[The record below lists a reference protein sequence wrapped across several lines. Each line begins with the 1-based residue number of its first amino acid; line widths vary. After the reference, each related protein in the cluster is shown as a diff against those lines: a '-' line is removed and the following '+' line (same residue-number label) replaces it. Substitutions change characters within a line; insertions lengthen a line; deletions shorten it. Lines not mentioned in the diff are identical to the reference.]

1 MSLHPLPGIKSVAEL
16 AVEGKRVFVRVDYNV
31 PLKKADKGARK
42 VGDDARIVATL
53 PTLRHL
59 VERGARIVLGS
70 HLGRPDGQGKPEYS
84 LEPVAQRLAELLELD
99 VTLADEPVGDGA
111 RKVVSDLRDGQI
123 AMLENL
129 RFHPGE
135 EANDE
140 QFART
145 LASYCDVYVNDAFGT
160 AHRAHAS
167 TAGMVRFI
175 AEKGAGFVMAKE
187 IDFLSRLLGEVERPY
202 VAVLGGAKVSDKI
215 EVLDA
220 LLDRVN
226 AIVIGGAMANTFL
239 EAQGKSLGQSKVER
253 DKLPIARNFLRRA
266 VEKRVAV
273 HLPADVVVAA
283 GFDAEAA
290 IPVSVDAIPAEAMA
304 LDIGPQTIEG
314 YRTVLGAARTVF
326 WNGPMGVFEKPRFAA
341 GTVAIARALADNKRA
356 LTVVGGG
363 DSAAAIA
370 QAGLADKVSHVST
383 GGGAS
388 LEFVQGVELPGIA
401 ALKS

>member
-1 MSLHPLPGIKSVAEL
+1 MPLPHGIKSVEEL

-31 PLKKADKGARK
+31 PLDKATRK
-42 VGDDARIVATL
+42 VTDDARIRATL

-59 VERGARIVLGS
+59 IGRGARIVLGS
-70 HLGRPDGQGKPEYS
+70 HLGRPDGKVKPELS
-84 LEPVAQRLAELLELD
+84 LEPVAAKLAELLDTD
-99 VTLADEPVGDGA
+99 VALADEPVGDGA

-129 RFHPGE
+129 RFNPGE

-140 QFART
+140 TFART

-167 TAGMVRFI
+167 TAGMVKFV

-187 IDFLSRLLGEVERPY
+187 IDFLSRLLGDVDRPY

-220 LLDRVN
+220 LLERVDS
-226 AIVIGGAMANTFL
+226 IVIGGAMANTFL
-239 EAQGKSLGQSKVER
+239 EAQGKSLGASKVEK
-253 DKLPIARNFLRRA
+253 DKLPIARNFLRKA
-266 VEKRVAV
+266 SEKKIPI
-273 HLPADVVVAA
+273 HLPTDVATGTGIDDTNAHNVR
-283 GFDAEAA
+283 
-290 IPVSVDAIPAEAMA
+290 VDQIGSDQMA
-304 LDIGPQTIEG
+304 LDIGQGTIELF
-314 YRTVLGAARTVF
+314 RRVLTDARTIF
-326 WNGPMGVFEKPRFAA
+326 WNGPMGVFEKPQWAK
-341 GTVAIARALADNKRA
+341 GTVEVAKALANNKLA

-388 LEFVQGVELPGIA
+388 LEFVQGLELPGIA
-401 ALKS
+401 ALRA